1 MLKKRE
7 LGVKHN
13 RYVFCRVALSWGEIA
28 IYLPVQSRS
37 EGMVS
42 YPKLAN

>member
-13 RYVFCRVALSWGEIA
+13 RHVSCRVALAGVKDIS
-28 IYLPVQSRS
+28 LPVQSCS